1 MFRFTKAKI
10 SIGFSLLTLVLV
22 AGCSTAP
29 IRVALPTIADRL
41 VAKDFAQLLVQV
53 DSIAPNATSLRMA
66 RQIDS
71 SNTFDTALRE
81 ELRIAGYRIEP
92 ITTELVAETPV
103 VAHDVKRVQVGD
115 GETRTYTVSVGTASF
130 RRRYAISS
138 DGLVEPLAAMEA
150 KGVDTGI
157 LSQDDS
163 IFDLESDTIDTP
175 NPTPEPVQAANTNTN
190 TNTGNDSAS
199 SQIPEPIEEELIVIP
214 PVVDASSEEPE
225 VNVLLNTQI
234 VGESVL
240 SFSGDSL
247 VLGESNKRRVRN
259 LVSGFDAKTD
269 VFSVLGCVF
278 QDEVSWGDD
287 AAQLAAGRSDRI
299 RSELL
304 YAGIPSEKIR
314 DEACAQDADTG
325 APIIPVG
332 SVLLLLNRSR

>member
-103 VAHDVKRVQVGD
+103 VA
-115 GETRTYTVSVGTASF
+115 